1 MKGIKCIAPVFDLNG
16 YGQWSRGYI
25 MSLIEAGVPVDVF
38 PVSFDSNRPKVE
50 LGEVGEIIEKH
61 VKTGIE
67 YDTCIAWLV
76 PDIAKRAFDQEPKSV
91 RKVSMSLWE
100 TVNLPKSWLKSF
112 ESIDDIWVCGEFGR
126 RIYQDSIDKAGL
138 DKKVQIVPYPV
149 DAKSFEDEEI
159 LDFSKA
165 VPGKDFSN
173 HYKFYFISQWNARKN
188 FEDLLNSYWREFT
201 KEDEVVLVLKTYIND
216 QSPKDQSHLQQALIE
231 LGRRT
236 GNPDR
241 APVILLHGAFSSEKM
256 VRLHNSCDCFV
267 SPSRGE
273 GLGLGIVEASLAGN
287 QIICS
292 EFGEQT
298 SYVNHCITYP
308 HMEVPVSGMAGYTWY
323 DSSQLWAQ
331 PDVTKMSDLM
341 RKAYEGEGWGQKD
354 LKGKK
359 HLTSTFTREATA
371 SKIKELLS

>member
-25 MSLIEAGVPVDVF
+25 LSLIESGIPVDIF
-38 PVSFDSNRPKVE
+38 PVSFDSNRPEVD
-50 LGEVGEIIEKH
+50 LGEVGEVLKKH
-61 VKTGIE
+61 VKTGID

-76 PDIAKRAFDQEPKSV
+76 PDIAKRAFDQETKSV

-126 RIYQDSIDKAGL
+126 KIYQDSIDKAGL
-138 DKKVQIVPYPV
+138 DKTVQVVPYPV
-149 DAKSFEDEEI
+149 DAESFDEKGT
-159 LDFSKA
+159 LDFSRA

-173 HYKFYFISQWNARKN
+173 HYKFYFVSQWNARKN
-188 FEDLLNSYWREFT
+188 FEDLLKAYWHEFS
-201 KEDEVVLVLKTYIND
+201 KEEEVVLVLKTYISD
-216 QSPKDQSHLQQALIE
+216 QSQQDQIRLQRALIQ
-231 LGRRT
+231 LGKDT
-236 GNPDR
+236 GNPER
-241 APVILLHGAFSSEKM
+241 APVILLHGAFSSKKM
-256 VRLHNSCDCFV
+256 VKLHNSCDCFV

-287 QIICS
+287 SVICS

-308 HMEVPVSGMAGYTWY
+308 HMEVPVSGMSGYTWY
-323 DSSQLWAQ
+323 DSSQFWAQ
-331 PDVTKMSDLM
+331 PDVKTMSSRM
-341 RKAYEGEGWGQKD
+341 RECFNHLRGEEKNYEGKE
-354 LKGKK
+354 
-359 HLTSTFTREATA
+359 HLVSTFTRKAT
-371 SKIKELLS
+371 SDKIVELLS